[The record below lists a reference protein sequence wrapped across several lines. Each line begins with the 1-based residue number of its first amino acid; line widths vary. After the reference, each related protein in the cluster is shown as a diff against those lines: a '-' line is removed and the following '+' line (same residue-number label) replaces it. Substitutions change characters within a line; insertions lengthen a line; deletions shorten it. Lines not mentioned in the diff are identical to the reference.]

1 MKAIQLFR
9 DYEFLV
15 DKAEKAFQKVAGEH
29 NSCIRCKRGC
39 TDCCHAVFGLF
50 HIEAAYIQS
59 QFRALPLSIRA
70 PALVRCEETEKNLE
84 ALSRRLDEERGDPQK
99 HVQALAIERVR
110 CPLLDDRGDCIL
122 YTHRPITC
130 RIYGIPTY
138 VQGKAR
144 VCGKAEF
151 NQGKKYPVFDLDGT
165 YRQLYRLSKELLGD
179 SDCED
184 LERASLLISLA
195 KSLTTPLENL
205 MKGEFDTPHKIPSH
219 GKPNFSE

>member
-15 DKAEKAFQKVAGEH
+15 DKAEKAYQKVAGEYP
-29 NSCIRCKRGC
+29 SCIRCERGC

-50 HIEAAYIQS
+50 HIEAAYIQF
-59 QFRALPLSIRA
+59 QFSALPLSIKA
-70 PALVRCEETEKNLE
+70 PALERCKETEKNLE
-84 ALSRRLDEERGDPQK
+84 ALSRRLEEEREDPRK

-110 CPLLDDRGDCIL
+110 CPLLDDKGDCIL
-122 YTHRPITC
+122 YSHRPMTC

-165 YRQLYRLSKELLGD
+165 YRQLYHLSKELLGD
-179 SDCED
+179 SGCED
-184 LERASLLISLA
+184 LERASLLISVA
-195 KSLTTPLENL
+195 KTLKTSLENL
-205 MKGEFDTPHKIPSH
+205 MKGEFDTPDTGPSRE
-219 GKPNFSE
+219 KPNFSE

>member
-1 MKAIQLFR
+1 MKVNQLFR

-15 DKAEKAFQKVAGEH
+15 DKAEKFFQEVSGEY
-29 NSCIRCKRGC
+29 SACIRCERGC

-59 QFRALPLSIRA
+59 QFSALPLSIRA
-70 PALVRCEETEKNLE
+70 PALGRCEEAENNLD
-84 ALSRRLDEERGDPQK
+84 ALSRRLEEERGDPQK
-99 HVQALAIERVR
+99 HVQALAVERVR

-122 YTHRPITC
+122 YSHRPITC

-144 VCGKAEF
+144 VCGKANF

-165 YRQLYRLSKELLGD
+165 YRQLYRLSTELLGD
-179 SDCED
+179 SGCED
-184 LERASLLISLA
+184 LERASLLISVA
-195 KSLTTPLENL
+195 KTLTNSQENL
-205 MKGEFDTPHKIPSH
+205 MKGEFDTPHEGPSH
-219 GKPNFSE
+219 GKPNSSE